1 MRLLLSLRPW
11 RSADIA
17 TIRRWCDERS
27 FDVSYYP
34 GIDVAAAGA
43 TLYNDLPAVSFD
55 GGDEAGRA
63 GSDDAVADEALS
75 VLRGLPTPSEA
86 AFSLAPATLDRPSYY
101 NVLRLDHLSSILRRL
116 EILPQPEVG
125 QVVNLAVLAQAAL
138 VALLVLA
145 VPLWA
150 GERLGVAAVAAL
162 RPVAYFAA
170 LGLGFLMIE
179 LAAIER
185 ASLYLNDPTAAF
197 ALVLTAM
204 LVCSGVGSLLAERVT
219 PRAIGVATAC
229 AALWCVAA
237 SELLMPAVLATI
249 ALPLWLRAILVVAVL
264 APVSVVLG
272 MPFPLALGRLGAGP
286 MLPFAW
292 AVNGAFSVVATPLA
306 NLLITQAGIHWV
318 LLAAAGAYAIACA
331 TSLSYRKAT
340 QWQPSP
346 T

>member
-1 MRLLLSLRPW
+1 
-11 RSADIA
+11 
-17 TIRRWCDERS
+17 
-27 FDVSYYP
+27 
-34 GIDVAAAGA
+34 
-43 TLYNDLPAVSFD
+43 
-55 GGDEAGRA
+55 
-63 GSDDAVADEALS
+63 
-75 VLRGLPTPSEA
+75 
-86 AFSLAPATLDRPSYY
+86 
-101 NVLRLDHLSSILRRL
+101 
-116 EILPQPEVG
+116 
-125 QVVNLAVLAQAAL
+125 
-138 VALLVLA
+138 
-145 VPLWA
+145 
-150 GERLGVAAVAAL
+150 
-162 RPVAYFAA
+162 
-170 LGLGFLMIE
+170 MIE

-204 LVCSGVGSLLAERVT
+204 LVCSGLGSLLAERVT

-237 SELLMPAVLATI
+237 SELLMPAMLATI
-249 ALPLWLRAILVVAVL
+249 GLPVALRAVLVVVAL

-272 MPFPLALGRLGAGP
+272 MPFPLALSRLGAGP

-318 LLAAAGAYAIACA
+318 LLAAAAAYAIACA
-331 TSLSYRKAT
+331 TSLSYRKAA